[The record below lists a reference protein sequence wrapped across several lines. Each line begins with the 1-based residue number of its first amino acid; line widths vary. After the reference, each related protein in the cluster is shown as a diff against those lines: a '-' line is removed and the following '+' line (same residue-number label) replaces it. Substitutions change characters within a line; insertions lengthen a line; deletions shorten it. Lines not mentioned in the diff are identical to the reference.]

1 MTEYKTNNMKK
12 IFLWGIAIVL
22 LLTMTGCRRYLYRPP
37 VYRPVDFVADSLVHD
52 DVPTAEDENR
62 DMLDELEDEPVI
74 TVPDIPQES
83 DLMNSDNQMDI
94 EKVMR
99 EGI

>member
-1 MTEYKTNNMKK
+1 MKK
-12 IFLWGIAIVL
+12 INLLAIAMVL
-22 LLTMTGCRRYLYRPP
+22 LLMTGCGDRGP

-52 DVPTAEDENR
+52 DVPKAADETR
-62 DMLDELEDEPVI
+62 EMLEELEDEPVI

-83 DLMNSDNQMDI
+83 DLLNDKSKIDV

-99 EGI
+99 EGF

>member
-1 MTEYKTNNMKK
+1 MKK
-12 IFLWGIAIVL
+12 INLLAIAMVL
-22 LLTMTGCRRYLYRPP
+22 LTTTGCLERGP

-52 DVPTAEDENR
+52 DVPKAMDETR
-62 DMLDELEDEPVI
+62 EMLDELEDEPVI

-83 DLMNSDNQMDI
+83 DLLNDKSKMDI

-99 EGI
+99 EGF